1 MGHISTVLHGKPQ
14 SLGIT
19 VSKRQ
24 EEIHEPQ
31 RIMDKEEVLRR
42 LVSSQIMGK

>member
-19 VSKRQ
+19 VSNRQ
-24 EEIHEPQ
+24 EEIREPQ
-31 RIMDKEEVLRR
+31 RIMDKEEVLRQ